1 MQKTKKWLSILV
13 AAMLMCSLTA
23 CASSEDVVQLA
34 SEVEEATSE
43 ETEDTTSEVASAD
56 EKEDT
61 SKKEETKTETPDKSD
76 TGTNSAKDL
85 LAKGETNTSDTKEDA
100 STSAKDVTKT
110 TEKAKETT
118 STDTKNKENNV
129 VTEKNTQTTTTT
141 TKTEEAKPVE
151 NKNTQTTTTQQT
163 TNTTTPVEEKTTE
176 SNTQTPTETPSTS
189 GSSSSSSSN
198 TTTNKY
204 CAENGHYYNQSEGE
218 WKERIENLSGGCY
231 RVWRYRNLMCGECGN
246 ILPDADE
253 EVVDEVHTK
262 IVTMEGKK
270 ATCTDNGYSEGI
282 SCGCGYYSQAGGT
295 VLPATGHN
303 YGPVRRTGNILSY
316 NEETGEVVLE
326 TAQTCGRCGDKIY
339 GEEIDYQQ

>member
-1 MQKTKKWLSILV
+1 MQKKKWLSLLL

-61 SKKEETKTETPDKSD
+61 SKEEETKTETPDKSD

-110 TEKAKETT
+110 TEKAKETI

-141 TKTEEAKPVE
+141 TKTEETKPIE
-151 NKNTQTTTTQQT
+151 NTTTNTTQQT
-163 TNTTTPVEEKTTE
+163 TNTTTPK
-176 SNTQTPTETPSTS
+176 TETPSVTPTTPTTPSNNTS
-189 GSSSSSSSN
+189 TSSSSSSSN

-253 EVVDEVHTK
+253 EVVEEVHTK

-270 ATCTDNGYSEGI
+270 ATCTEDGYSEGI

>member
-1 MQKTKKWLSILV
+1 MQKKKWLSLLLT
-13 AAMLMCSLTA
+13 AMLMCSLTA

-34 SEVEEATSE
+34 SEVEEATLE

-85 LAKGETNTSDTKEDA
+85 LTKGETNTSDTKKDA

-151 NKNTQTTTTQQT
+151 NTTTNTTQPT
-163 TNTTTPVEEKTTE
+163 TNTTTPKTE
-176 SNTQTPTETPSTS
+176 TPKTETPSVTPTTPSTPSNNTS
-189 GSSSSSSSN
+189 TSISSSSSSN
-198 TTTNKY
+198 GNAAAY
-204 CAENGHYYNQSEGE
+204 CAEHGHWYSHGE
-218 WKERIENLSGGCY
+218 WYVKRTDLGGGCY
-231 RVWRYRNLMCGECGN
+231 SIDNTRDYTCKTCGYVLKDAEPERVELYHNST
-246 ILPDADE
+246 
-253 EVVDEVHTK
+253 VVS
-262 IVTMEGKK
+262 EGKK
-270 ATCTDNGYSEGI
+270 ATCTEDGVQEGI
-282 SCGCGYYSQAGGT
+282 VCGCGVNTAGGEII
-295 VLPATGHN
+295 PATGHN

>member
-1 MQKTKKWLSILV
+1 MQKKKWLSLLL

-34 SEVEEATSE
+34 SEVEEATLE

-61 SKKEETKTETPDKSD
+61 SKEEETKTETPDKSD

-110 TEKAKETT
+110 TEKAKETI

-141 TKTEEAKPVE
+141 TKTEETKPIE
-151 NKNTQTTTTQQT
+151 NTTTNTTQPT
-163 TNTTTPVEEKTTE
+163 TNTTTPK
-176 SNTQTPTETPSTS
+176 TETPSVTPTTPTTPSNNTS
-189 GSSSSSSSN
+189 TSSSSSSSN

-253 EVVDEVHTK
+253 EVVEEVHTK

-270 ATCTDNGYSEGI
+270 ATCTEDGYSEGI